1 MSADRRESIMQ
12 VDELVAAATDVITVR
27 RIFGEAY
34 ERDGVTVIPA
44 AAVSGGLGAGA
55 GTDENGRNG
64 EGGGYGLSGRPV
76 GAFVIKNGDVT
87 WKPTFD
93 PARILAAVAVVA
105 VAHLLTRRRRPRG

>member
-1 MSADRRESIMQ
+1 MQ
-12 VDELVAAATDVITVR
+12 VDEMVASAKDVITVK
-27 RIFGEAY
+27 RIFGEPY
-34 ERDGVTVIPA
+34 QRDGVTVIPA
-44 AAVSGGLGAGA
+44 AAVTGGLGAGA

-93 PARILAAVAVVA
+93 SARILTTAAVVVIA
-105 VAHLLTRRRRPRG
+105 YLLTRRRP